1 LKNKKRFDF
10 RKANRYL
17 SICLFGLF
25 IVLWNYS
32 CKKTVRDA
40 ETRPLPKVLVI
51 TSNMGEIAPDL
62 SLEVRTSF
70 ESLPEAWY
78 CKHYGSGAGT
88 QAWEIIDTISINNPV
103 KSVDIPLRFG
113 RKTYCPYII
122 KGVYLSI
129 KQSGDLKPR
138 ATIYFLTS
146 DKQPAVKLE
155 PVPKILNLSFRL
167 DGSRC
172 FFPDDARGLLQFE
185 IPAQDLD
192 TLRVKI
198 LLRKTAMEEK

>member
-1 LKNKKRFDF
+1 LKNREQFNF
-10 RKANRYL
+10 RKANKYL
-17 SICLFGLF
+17 ALCLFGLF
-25 IVLWNYS
+25 IVLWNCS
-32 CKKTVRDA
+32 CKKTIHNA

-70 ESLPEAWY
+70 EALPEAWY

-88 QAWEIIDTISINNPV
+88 QAWEIMDTIKVNNPG
-103 KSVDIPLRFG
+103 KSVDIPLRLG
-113 RKTYCPYII
+113 RKTFCPYII

-146 DKQPAVKLE
+146 DKQPSVKLE
-155 PVPKILNLSFRL
+155 PIPKILNLSFRL
-167 DGSRC
+167 DGSRY
-172 FFPDDARGLLQFE
+172 FFPSDAQGLLQFE
-185 IPAQDLD
+185 IPAQDSDSLS
-192 TLRVKI
+192 VKI
-198 LLRKTAMEEK
+198 LLQKTAMEEK